1 MDAATESNYLKRE
14 LYRLLRSDEKLFDFL
29 QEAALDGLWYLDL
42 ENPEEE
48 WMNPKFWTVLGHD
61 PAEMPHQSSTWQ
73 TIIHPEDLQIA
84 IRNLARHCED
94 PEFPYDQTVRYTHK
108 NGSTVWIR
116 CRGMAIRDNEGK
128 PIRMLGAHQDVTEL
142 KEKEQALRRR
152 DARFNQLAEISGSF
166 AWEVD
171 AEGRYTYLSSS
182 IHTVLGYRPE
192 ELVDKGYFY
201 DLCPMGERE
210 AFKVEAFALLN
221 KKEVLRNYEN
231 QALTKE
237 GARLTL
243 STNGQPIVDREGRL
257 LGYQG
262 VDTDITQR
270 KRDEDRMNMLRC
282 IADSK
287 STMVLVTDA
296 KRRVEWVNEAFV
308 RMSGYTEE
316 EIMGKKPGE
325 VLQGPH
331 PDKILNQRMRE
342 AFDAGQ
348 SFQCERV
355 NYAKDGSPYWIH
367 LDAQPVFGSD
377 GSLTNFVSV
386 QQDITK
392 RRKAELA
399 LLKQTELQ
407 RLLMSIANSF
417 IQVPL
422 AETEETI
429 QSALQ
434 LLGEFTGTDRVY
446 IFDYDPETATCKNT
460 FEWCAEGV
468 EPQIDTLQEVPFDWI
483 PEFTEKHFVGEAVHI
498 ADLRDL
504 PPQNKTRKVLEP
516 QGIQSLLALPM
527 MDRQRCIGFVGFD
540 AVKQR
545 HEFTSNEQDLLNF
558 FALMLVNIFKQQQHQ
573 KDLQSAKEQ
582 AEAATR
588 AKSQFL
594 ANMSHE
600 LRTPMNG
607 VIGMIDLLLQSD
619 LDAEQRNFSRMALD
633 SAEALISIVDK
644 ILHFSKM
651 EAGKLVLH
659 REVFNP
665 AQLLEDLRKMM
676 NVEAERK
683 KLQFHCYVDASM
695 PKQVFGDAFR
705 LRQILHNLVGNA
717 LKFTEEG
724 EVTLHARRSEA
735 AESLPQ
741 TETAPLCLEFT
752 VADTGIGIAQERLPD
767 IFDRFE
773 QIDNS
778 NTRQYGGTGLG
789 LAICK
794 QLVELMGGS
803 IAVTS
808 SPGVGSTFR
817 FTVVLAS
824 DDPENCS

>member
-1 MDAATESNYLKRE
+1 MHAVKESNYLKKE
-14 LYRLLRSDEKLFDFL
+14 LYRLLRGDERIFDFL
-29 QEAALDGLWYLDL
+29 QEAALDGLWYWDL

-48 WMNPKFWTVLGHD
+48 WMSPNFWTTLGYD
-61 PAEMPHQSSTWQ
+61 PDEMPHQSSTWQ
-73 TIIHPEDLQIA
+73 HIIHPEDLRVVS
-84 IRNLARHCED
+84 RNLARHCED
-94 PEFPYDQTVRYTHK
+94 SGFPFDQTVRYTHK
-108 NGSTVWIR
+108 KGSTVWIR
-116 CRGMAIRDNEGK
+116 CRGMAIRDADGK
-128 PIRMLGAHQDVTEL
+128 PIRMLGAHHDVTEL
-142 KEKEQALRRR
+142 KEKEQALHQRN
-152 DARFNQLAEISGSF
+152 ARFNQLAEISRSF
-166 AWEVD
+166 AWEID
-171 AEGRYTYLSSS
+171 AQGRYTYLSPSV
-182 IHTVLGYRPE
+182 HTVLGYQPE
-192 ELVDKGYFY
+192 ELENKGYFY
-201 DLCPMGERE
+201 DFCPEGERE
-210 AFKVEAFALLN
+210 AFKARAFALLN
-221 KKEVLRNYEN
+221 KKEVLHNYEN

-237 GARLTL
+237 GTLLTL
-243 STNGQPIVDREGRL
+243 STNGQPIMDHEGQL

-262 VDTDITQR
+262 LDTDITQR

-296 KRRVEWVNEAFV
+296 RRRVEWANEAFV
-308 RMSGYTEE
+308 RISGYTVD
-316 EIMGKKPGE
+316 EIMGKNLRE
-325 VLQGPH
+325 VLQGPY
-331 PDKILNQRMRE
+331 PDEELNQRMRE
-342 AFDAGQ
+342 AFDAEQ

-355 NYAKDGSPYWIH
+355 NHAKDGSPYWVHI
-367 LDAQPVFGSD
+367 DAQPVFGSD
-377 GSLTNFVSV
+377 GSLTNFISV
-386 QQDITK
+386 QQDITE
-392 RRKAELA
+392 RRKVELA
-399 LLKQTELQ
+399 LTKQRNLQ

-429 QSALQ
+429 QTALR

-446 IFDYDPETATCKNT
+446 IFRYDPETATCTNT

-468 EPQIDTLQEVPFDWI
+468 EPQIDALQEVPMDEI
-483 PEFTEKHFVGEAVHI
+483 PEFTEKHFVGEAFHI
-498 ADLRDL
+498 AYLRDL
-504 PPQNKTRKVLEP
+504 PAQNKTRKVLEP

-527 MDRQRCIGFVGFD
+527 MNGQQCIGFVGFD

-545 HEFTSNEQDLLNF
+545 HEFTSNEKYLLNF
-558 FALMLVNIFKQQQHQ
+558 FALMLVNILKRQQIQ

-582 AEAATR
+582 AEAATE

-600 LRTPMNG
+600 FRTPMNG
-607 VIGMIDLLLQSD
+607 VIGMLSLLLESE
-619 LDAEQRNFSRMALD
+619 LDAEQRDFSITALN
-633 SAEALISIVDK
+633 SAEALITLIDD

-659 REVFNP
+659 REAFHP
-665 AQLLEDLRKMM
+665 AQLLEDLTRMM
-676 NVEAERK
+676 SAEAERK
-683 KLQFHCYVDASM
+683 NLQFHCHVDASM
-695 PKQVFGDAFR
+695 PEQVFGDASR
-705 LRQILHNLVGNA
+705 LRQILYNLVGNA

-724 EVTLHARRSEA
+724 EVTLHARRLPA
-735 AESLPQ
+735 PGSLPNPQ
-741 TETAPLCLEFT
+741 KAPIGLEFT

-803 IAVTS
+803 IDVTS
-808 SPGVGSTFR
+808 SVGVGSTFR

-824 DDPENCS
+824 DDPENG